1 MMRLLMIVLSQCNF
15 CKFNNTLSP
24 FYSNSIKIRLYSNGN
39 TILIKIQP
47 LLLTFK
53 CIKNN
58 YPKFNTI
65 KYCSLYLFEKNKG

>member
-1 MMRLLMIVLSQCNF
+1 MR
-15 CKFNNTLSP
+15 
-24 FYSNSIKIRLYSNGN
+24 IKIKLYSNGN

-65 KYCSLYLFEKNKG
+65 KYSSLYLFLIKKIKNNATRKIH